1 MPAQYMFMEKKVAF
15 IDVVKKQPKIMLKNT
30 QIATTLIIQ
39 FFNMVPCMVQ
49 DLIYLMGYLE

>member
-1 MPAQYMFMEKKVAF
+1 MFMEKKVAF

-30 QIATTLIIQ
+30 QIATTFIIQ
-39 FFNMVPCMVQ
+39 FFNMVPCMAQ